1 MKNVLITGAGRGIGL
16 SLAKEFLKSGYTVL
30 ATYRNPASAKELLK
44 LAEENKRLVIVTADV
59 TDESSFGDLKAA
71 VQRLGH
77 IHILINN
84 AGIIGGKPKNLQEL
98 NLNDMNQVFQ
108 TNTFGPI
115 RICKAVMPFVPSDGK
130 VVQISSLMGS
140 ISDNGSGGYYDYR
153 MSKTALNMFNK
164 CLSMEYPEV
173 TCLTLHPGWVQTDMG
188 GAGASLPVDECAKGL
203 YKVITES
210 TAAQSGDFIDYR
222 GKQLSW

>member
-16 SLAKEFLKSGYTVL
+16 SLAKEFLNNGYKVL
-30 ATYRNPASAKELLK
+30 ATYRNPNSAKELLK
-44 LAEENKRLVIVTADV
+44 LAEENKNLTVVTADV
-59 TDESSFGDLKAA
+59 SDESSFGDLKAA
-71 VQRLGH
+71 VQHLGH

-84 AGIIGGKPKNLQEL
+84 AGVIGGKARSLSDL

-115 RICKAVMPFVPSDGK
+115 RICKAVMPFVPKEGK

-153 MSKTALNMFNK
+153 MSKTALNMFNM
-164 CLSMEYPEV
+164 CLSMEFPEV
-173 TCLTLHPGWVQTDMG
+173 TCLTLHPGWVQTAMG
-188 GAGASLPVDECAKGL
+188 GAGATVPTDECAKGL
-203 YKVITES
+203 YKVITS
-210 TAAQSGDFIDYR
+210 ATAAQSGDFIDYR
-222 GKQLSW
+222 GNELPW